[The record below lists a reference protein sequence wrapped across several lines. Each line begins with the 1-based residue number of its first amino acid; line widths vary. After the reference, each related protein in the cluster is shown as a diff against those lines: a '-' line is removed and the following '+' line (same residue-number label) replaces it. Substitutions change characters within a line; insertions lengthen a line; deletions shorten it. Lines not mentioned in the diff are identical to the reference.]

1 MARRGPRQAEAERTW
16 RETHRSRHAT
26 RAPVAPTIETPNAAE
41 IIARL
46 CHEAIEAKRARL
58 ASLAAR
64 ACCMAAHPGATNAAV
79 KTYAAIAEQYDQEQ
93 IEDVRS
99 TIDGAQ

>member
-1 MARRGPRQAEAERTW
+1 MANRNIRRLAAQRTW
-16 RETHRSRHAT
+16 RAAQRARHT
-26 RAPVAPTIETPNAAE
+26 PTTPDVTETPNAAE

-64 ACCMAAHPGATNAAV
+64 ACCVAAHPYATDGEV
-79 KTYAAIAEQYDQEQ
+79 MTYAAIAEQYDREQ
-93 IEDVRS
+93 IEQARRDR
-99 TIDGAQ
+99 

>member
-16 RETHRSRHAT
+16 RETHRSHHAT
-26 RAPVAPTIETPNAAE
+26 RAPVAPTIEIPNAAE

-64 ACCMAAHPGATNAAV
+64 ACCVAAHPHATDGEV
-79 KTYAAIAEQYDQEQ
+79 MTYAAIAEQYDREQ
-93 IEDVRS
+93 IEHARRDR
-99 TIDGAQ
+99 